1 MQIQCMSLKSAR
13 NLVHLVGV
21 ILRRACQFADDAVNS
36 GDRYQVTFEV
46 CEMVIEMSWEGRE
59 GREGREG
66 AVER

>member
-1 MQIQCMSLKSAR
+1 M
-13 NLVHLVGV
+13 HLVGV